1 MKKKYRNSFE
11 WTNIIIKYIQDDNIT
26 VTDKKYALQLLE
38 DASTVVEN
46 LKKKENLNE
55 YDNMWLQL
63 NKYWLYLKTLK
74 K

>member
-1 MKKKYRNSFE
+1 MKKKYRNSYE
-11 WTNIIIKYIQDDNIT
+11 WTNIIFKYIQDDNIS
-26 VTDKKYALQLLE
+26 VTDAKYALQLLE
-38 DASTVVEN
+38 DASNVVEN
-46 LKKKENLNE
+46 LKRKENLDE

>member
-11 WTNIIIKYIQDDNIT
+11 WTNIILKYIQDDNIT

>member
-11 WTNIIIKYIQDDNIT
+11 WTNIILKYIQDDNIT

-38 DASTVVEN
+38 DASNVVEK
-46 LKKKENLNE
+46 LKMKENLNE
-55 YDNMWLQL
+55 YENMWLQL

>member
-1 MKKKYRNSFE
+1 MKKKYRNSYE
-11 WTNIIIKYIQDDNIT
+11 WTNIILKYIQDDNVT
-26 VTDKKYALQLLE
+26 ATDKKYALHLLE
-38 DASTVVEN
+38 NASNVVEK
-46 LKKKENLNE
+46 LKMKENLDE

>member
-11 WTNIIIKYIQDDNIT
+11 WTNIILKYIQDDNIT
-26 VTDKKYALQLLE
+26 ATDKKYALQLLE
-38 DASTVVEN
+38 DASNVVEK
-46 LKKKENLNE
+46 LKVKENLNE
-55 YDNMWLQL
+55 YENMWLQL

>member
-1 MKKKYRNSFE
+1 MKKKYRNSYE
-11 WTNIIIKYIQDDNIT
+11 WTDIILKYIQDDTIS
-26 VTDKKYALQLLE
+26 VTDTKYALQLLE
-38 DASTVVEN
+38 DASNVVEN
-46 LKKKENLNE
+46 LKRKENLDE